1 MSATIYQPSIAFSV
15 SAEPIWGTALEC
27 PQCGGFFE
35 PIAQIGAKGRCQL
48 RCSSCFFVL
57 QTENGIWKALP
68 VDREAYFRRFMTEY
82 QIVRAAEGRGGP
94 SSEYY
99 LALPYHDFSG
109 RRESQWAIRSRTFC
123 YIENKIM
130 PLLESRCRFPM
141 KILDLGAGNGWMSYR
156 LALRGHQPVAVD
168 LLTNDQDGLG
178 AAVHYREHLPLL
190 FPRFQAELDRLP
202 FGDSQFHLAIFNASL
217 HYSENYERTLRETIR
232 CLRAKGTII
241 IADTA
246 WYRRDES
253 GREML
258 AERRREYISQHG
270 FASDTI
276 ESLEYLTDERLHTL
290 ERRLGL
296 HWQIHSPF
304 YGVRWAMRPL
314 VARLRGRRK
323 PSRFRIYV
331 AEVRK

>member
-1 MSATIYQPSIAFSV
+1 MLMSATIYQPSVASSV

-109 RRESQWAIRSRTFC
+109 RRESQWAIRSRSFC

-202 FGDSQFHLAIFNASL
+202 FGDSQFDCAIFNASF
-217 HYSENYERTLRETIR
+217 HYSEDYSRSLGEAIR
-232 CLRAKGTII
+232 CLRPAGTVV
-241 IADTA
+241 IADSPF
-246 WYRRDES
+246 YGSEES
-253 GREML
+253 GQRML
-258 AERRREYISQHG
+258 QERRAEFMRRFG
-270 FASDTI
+270 FPSDSLK
-276 ESLEYLTDERLHTL
+276 SLEYLTAERLT
-290 ERRLGL
+290 
-296 HWQIHSPF
+296 
-304 YGVRWAMRPL
+304 
-314 VARLRGRRK
+314 
-323 PSRFRIYV
+323 
-331 AEVRK
+331 